1 MHPEFKKLIA
11 LAYSDGVLT
20 EDEKSLLLRKAAQLG
35 MDEIEAELFIT
46 NYRTSEGESNK
57 LQPSD
62 NYDIS
67 NEDLLQRLARY
78 SLHLNSAK
86 AKIQMDP
93 FPMIIDGGGK
103 LAKGISS
110 GRKAL
115 AGALKGD
122 VLSDSLS
129 VAGKFTRIPG
139 GKIGGKIVGK
149 GVSALA
155 KKVVGVETKTL
166 FQKEII
172 ELIESYLIILEMRKD
187 MNEMLSKKF
196 THFTEMVANAK
207 ANPIKKKVF
216 FG

>member
-1 MHPEFKKLIA
+1 MHPEFEKLIA

-35 MDEIEAELFIT
+35 IDEIEAELFIT
-46 NYRTSEGESNK
+46 NYRTSEGESNN

-67 NEDLLQRLARY
+67 NEDLLQRLTRY

-86 AKIQMDP
+86 ADIQMDP
-93 FPMIIDGGGK
+93 FPMIIDGTGK

-122 VLSDSLS
+122 ILSDSLS

-166 FQKEII
+166 HQKEII
-172 ELIESYLIILEMRKD
+172 ELIESYLVILEMRKGQS
-187 MNEMLSKKF
+187 ELLSGKYEDF
-196 THFTEMVANAK
+196 SQQATMAK
-207 ANPIKKKVF
+207 ENPIKKKGLF
-216 FG
+216 R